1 MSDIRKDLLEA
12 AQGLEVY
19 NSTANG
25 ELPPE
30 RDTFAETDV
39 SFDSQSETVEDD
51 EEEDLPQSDV
61 EEAEED
67 ATSDSLDDSP
77 SEETPSEPVQT
88 SSEEDIPEPLQWAAE
103 MRQHWKSLPSD
114 VRKYINAR
122 EAQQHA
128 YISKV
133 GSQFGELRK
142 AYGEVDKA
150 LKPFETDMQKF
161 GLSRGQLVERL
172 LTERGEMMK
181 DPAAFIKR
189 FADMNRLNL
198 QELANDPEL
207 NEPPEVRQA
216 RWQLKDQ
223 ERALEEQ
230 RQAILERQQQVQVDQ
245 LTQFI
250 EGWGSQRPH
259 FAEVR
264 QAMAQILPEIQQ
276 SYPYLDFEQQLE
288 TSYNAALR
296 HPNFTHL
303 ARPKPVPPQVKK
315 AANGLNGSSG
325 VPTKSREP
333 ASIREALLQAAKETG
348 FF

>member
-1 MSDIRKDLLEA
+1 MSDIREDLLEA
-12 AQGLEVY
+12 AQGLETLNV
-19 NSTANG
+19 TARG

-30 RDTFAETDV
+30 RDQYTEADASFESQAEN
-39 SFDSQSETVEDD
+39 
-51 EEEDLPQSDV
+51 DLPQTDAEE
-61 EEAEED
+61 EEAPV
-67 ATSDSLDDSP
+67 TSDEDEGTIEESP
-77 SEETPSEPVQT
+77 QETSE
-88 SSEEDIPEPLQWAAE
+88 SSSDEDVPEPLQWAAE
-103 MRQHWKSLPSD
+103 MRQRWKSLPVD
-114 VRKYINAR
+114 VRKYINSR

-150 LKPFETDMQKF
+150 LKPFEADMQKF

-181 DPAAFIKR
+181 DPVGFIKR
-189 FADMNRLNL
+189 FADINRLNL
-198 QELANDPEL
+198 QELAHDPAL

-216 RWQLKDQ
+216 RWELKDQ
-223 ERALEEQ
+223 ERALEQQ
-230 RQAILERQQQVQVDQ
+230 RQAVIQQQQEIQVGQ
-245 LTQFI
+245 LTQYI
-250 EGWGSQRPH
+250 EGWGATKPH

-288 TSYNAALR
+288 TSYNAAMK
-296 HPNFTHL
+296 HPNFAHL
-303 ARPKPVPPQVKK
+303 TRPKPVPPQVKR

-325 VPTKSREP
+325 IPTKSPEP
-333 ASIREALLQAAKETG
+333 DSIREALRQAAKETG
-348 FF
+348 FY

>member
-19 NSTANG
+19 NSTAQG
-25 ELPPE
+25 EQPPE
-30 RDTFAETDV
+30 RDTFTESDV
-39 SFDSQSETVEDD
+39 SFDAQAETGTIED
-51 EEEDLPQSDV
+51 ESPQSDV
-61 EEAEED
+61 EETEED
-67 ATSDSLDDSP
+67 ATLEEAESSP
-77 SEETPSEPVQT
+77 PENESQEPA
-88 SSEEDIPEPLQWAAE
+88 SAEDHDDIPEPLQWAAE
-103 MRQHWKSLPSD
+103 MRQRWGDIPAD
-114 VRKYINAR
+114 VRKYIVQR

-150 LKPFETDMQKF
+150 LKPFEADMQKF

-181 DPAAFIKR
+181 DPVGFIKR
-189 FADMNRLNL
+189 FADINRLDL
-198 QELANDPEL
+198 QDLARDPEL

-223 ERALEEQ
+223 ERALEQQ
-230 RQAILERQQQVQVDQ
+230 RQAVLEQQQQIQVGQ

-250 EGWGSQRPH
+250 EGWGAQRPY

-296 HPNFTHL
+296 HPNFAHL
-303 ARPKPVPPQVKK
+303 TRPKPVPPQVKK
-315 AANGLNGSSG
+315 AANGLNGASG
-325 VPTKSREP
+325 IATKAPEP
-333 ASIREALLQAAKETG
+333 GTIREALVQAAKETG
-348 FF
+348 YF